1 MLSNP
6 KAQEWTPKNLHPS
19 SCDSLGSKKI
29 LGRGPDVCVIRCPFF
44 KPKDIKTFSLPLL
57 YMLPFLFSSVSSQ
70 ILSLLQIIGE
80 EEQNLC
86 WRMAI
91 YVVHALSLPSRLNLI
106 LPRFRPI
113 LAISVVHFSRFYS
126 RHSSENL
133 LSIPPFCFSR
143 IYSQKAKLKLKVLK

>member
-6 KAQEWTPKNLHPS
+6 KAQERTPKNLHPS

-57 YMLPFLFSSVSSQ
+57 YMLLFLFSHISVSSQ
-70 ILSLLQIIGE
+70 ILSFLQIIGE

-86 WRMAI
+86 
-91 YVVHALSLPSRLNLI
+91 
-106 LPRFRPI
+106 
-113 LAISVVHFSRFYS
+113 
-126 RHSSENL
+126 
-133 LSIPPFCFSR
+133 
-143 IYSQKAKLKLKVLK
+143 